1 MDYFDD
7 NKLCSVNEFYDNV
20 KKLKRELGNKATLT
34 DKEVEDKKALLL
46 SAQFVSKKYIELA
59 QESPKEYPE
68 ILPEDIIGEMDY
80 IDAVYDYMKQH
91 GDGGDVLNSY
101 PVVSLAIMV
110 KDTHLEIRNA
120 GIDNCVTERV
130 VHAVVPA
137 IEAVT
142 LKAVY
147 NAPQFNVSTSGII
160 NAQKV
165 LSRYPEIVKLMTDE
179 AVRTVFTNKA
189 ERNQWSSFT
198 IYKGNA
204 SDNASLLLS
213 QSVTA
218 DPNNKVLI
226 ESNFSI
232 YDWAVMETVATLY
245 AYAEENN
252 KLDNGSVA
260 IDIQSIDK
268 ILKRDVSLRMS
279 QETKKNILTSDIVRS
294 LVKLMGNHVVMI
306 DPAGNHAG
314 DLIDGE
320 LAFVSNKL
328 CLIVKSKPVL
338 FEYTESNGRNHLESI
353 KIDELKL
360 DLKKINA
367 SYSTETVAIYRFLLG
382 RLREIFGSYK
392 MDSKHMTPKPN
403 YTNSVS
409 LESIINAVYPE
420 GLGKFKDAASKK
432 RYILNNT
439 EKICKAMENKGIF
452 FKKCELGRNMRG
464 DDIFIFHRN

>member
-20 KKLKRELGNKATLT
+20 KKLKRELENKATLT
-34 DKEVEDKKALLL
+34 DKEIEDKKALLL
-46 SAQFVSKKYIELA
+46 SAQFVSKKYIELV

-80 IDAVYDYMKQH
+80 IDAVYDYMKKH

-110 KDTHLEIRNA
+110 KDTHSEIRNA

-252 KLDNGSVA
+252 KLDNGAVA

-294 LVKLMGNHVVMI
+294 LVKLMGNHVAIV

-328 CLIVKSKPVL
+328 
-338 FEYTESNGRNHLESI
+338 
-353 KIDELKL
+353 
-360 DLKKINA
+360 
-367 SYSTETVAIYRFLLG
+367 
-382 RLREIFGSYK
+382 
-392 MDSKHMTPKPN
+392 
-403 YTNSVS
+403 
-409 LESIINAVYPE
+409 
-420 GLGKFKDAASKK
+420 
-432 RYILNNT
+432 
-439 EKICKAMENKGIF
+439 
-452 FKKCELGRNMRG
+452 
-464 DDIFIFHRN
+464 